1 MLVKSTEITSA
12 PEGVVLARSASGWGF
27 KQRSEFL
34 EALSQSLINYSALLT
49 NVDDN
54 ILRQLNGNDGLVDAW
69 EVLNIDDV
77 LRKNP
82 ADLEKLSK
90 FMKETGSDKAKLI
103 ESFKNTPDA
112 RKWVDMKIPQA
123 ELDNIYN
130 GFKNDPPFDLD
141 PWTPQH
147 KAQRW
152 DQYKARMAEEGKTP
166 KTFET
171 WSNRYDGNIE
181 KANAATKATDDYF
194 NSLKLDCPLP
204 PCREVSLS
212 VNGKTRRLD
221 IADRST
227 GKAVEFKK
235 YSESKV
241 YKSKDIENEVL
252 LDKAL
257 LEQGTMTEIEWVFKA
272 CEPSG
277 PLRQLLESGTYPI
290 KIKIIP

>member
-1 MLVKSTEITSA
+1 MHVMKWLYFVLIIL
-12 PEGVVLARSASGWGF
+12 VVLEVEARAQQCELD
-27 KQRSEFL
+27 KIL
-34 EALSQSLINYSALLT
+34 
-49 NVDDN
+49 VDLKDTE
-54 ILRQLNGNDGLVDAW
+54 LRRAFIEKPELVDAW

-82 ADLEKLSK
+82 TDLEKLSK
-90 FMKETGSDKAKLI
+90 FMKETGADKIKLI
-103 ESFKNTPDA
+103 ESFKKTPDA

-123 ELDNIYN
+123 ELDDIYN

-152 DQYKARMAEEGKTP
+152 DQYRARMAEEGKAP
-166 KTFET
+166 ETFET

-235 YSESKV
+235 YSEGKV
-241 YKSKDIENEVL
+241 YKSKDVENEVL

>member
-1 MLVKSTEITSA
+1 MTLVKTDLGFLRIIQKFKIVGRETNNNKGKA
-12 PEGVVLARSASGWGF
+12 PE
-27 KQRSEFL
+27 
-34 EALSQSLINYSALLT
+34 
-49 NVDDN
+49 
-54 ILRQLNGNDGLVDAW
+54 
-69 EVLNIDDV
+69 
-77 LRKNP
+77 
-82 ADLEKLSK
+82 
-90 FMKETGSDKAKLI
+90 
-103 ESFKNTPDA
+103 
-112 RKWVDMKIPQA
+112 
-123 ELDNIYN
+123 
-130 GFKNDPPFDLD
+130 
-141 PWTPQH
+141 
-147 KAQRW
+147 
-152 DQYKARMAEEGKTP
+152 
-166 KTFET
+166 TFET

-235 YSESKV
+235 YSEGKV